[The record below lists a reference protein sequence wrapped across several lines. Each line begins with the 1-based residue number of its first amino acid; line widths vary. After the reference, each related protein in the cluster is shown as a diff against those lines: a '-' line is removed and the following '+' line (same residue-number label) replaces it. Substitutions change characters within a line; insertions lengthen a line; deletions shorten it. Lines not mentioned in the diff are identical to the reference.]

1 MNQEEKDKL
10 TALLQGALSPM
21 GDGAL
26 RDDLWPRMRR
36 RLDRRPTRVAWF
48 DLALAALATAGFIAF
63 PVVIPWVMFQF

>member
-10 TALLQGALSPM
+10 TALLQVALPPM
-21 GDGAL
+21 GDRAL

-36 RLDRRPTRVAWF
+36 RLDQRPTRVAWF
-48 DLALAALATAGFIAF
+48 DVALAALAAAGFIAF